1 MLSLKDERQWTGYL
15 WLRKKEG
22 HYIREYILCKERLD
36 RKSTQDIYPRR
47 VDKAIRVHFEKCLLC
62 TLYQEEFILSS
73 VKVVISQ
80 YMFNLTNVGL
90 SMCVMEY
97 SDLFLNL
104 MWTDPDIFVWKSMK
118 WPTWRDKVGIVLIL
132 HDGRKLWWLMYWF
145 IPHWEKSLE

>member
-1 MLSLKDERQWTGYL
+1 LTFETKSSMLSLKDERQWTGYL

-22 HYIREYILCKERLD
+22 HYIREYILCKKRLD

-73 VKVVISQ
+73 FKVVISQ
-80 YMFNLTNVGL
+80 YMFILTNVGL

-97 SDLFLNL
+97 SDWFLNFDMNRSWNFCL
-104 MWTDPDIFVWKSMK
+104 
-118 WPTWRDKVGIVLIL
+118 
-132 HDGRKLWWLMYWF
+132 
-145 IPHWEKSLE
+145 EKYEITRMTG

>member
-1 MLSLKDERQWTGYL
+1 MLSLKDERQYVLRNIFSKERVFNKRKTKNLAGYL
-15 WLRKKEG
+15 WLKKKEG

-36 RKSTQDIYPRR
+36 QKSTQDIYPIR
-47 VDKAIRVHFEKCLLC
+47 VDKAIRVHFEKRLLC

-90 SMCVMEY
+90 SMCVMKY

-104 MWTDPDIFVWKSMK
+104 IWSNPDIYVWKK
-118 WPTWRDKVGIVLIL
+118 
-132 HDGRKLWWLMYWF
+132 
-145 IPHWEKSLE
+145 